1 MDKEGTGS
9 GASQESRDEDTK
21 GHVAEMARFSREEK
35 WGKGND
41 TQGIET
47 FRIGDGVR
55 QPE

>member
-1 MDKEGTGS
+1 MEP
-9 GASQESRDEDTK
+9 ARSQEMKIPK

-35 WGKGND
+35 RGKCND

-47 FRIGDGVR
+47 FRIGDGVC